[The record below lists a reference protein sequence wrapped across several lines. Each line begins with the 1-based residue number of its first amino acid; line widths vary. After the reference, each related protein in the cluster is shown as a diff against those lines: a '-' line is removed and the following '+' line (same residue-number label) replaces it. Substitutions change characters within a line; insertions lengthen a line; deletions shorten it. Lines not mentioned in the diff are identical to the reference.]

1 MLKGAIAR
9 RYAQAIFEIG
19 HKQNTLDRTLDDV
32 REIARLFAHRKLAY
46 LLREPKIPAQRK
58 ETAIRQAL
66 ASKVLPTSLNL
77 ALLVVQREL
86 VDLMQNIARE
96 LEQLVLDDKN
106 QAIAQVTTATKMDEA
121 QLALVKKALER
132 RTGKTILMQT
142 KVEPDIL
149 GGVIARVGD
158 QIIDG
163 SVRYRLAAL
172 QQQLLTGV
180 ASTNL
185 DSFSEAETAEP
196 AATGA
201 RNGRDGAGA
210 TLLTDQGHK
219 ADALEP
225 PPPAKPGK
233 SNKRK
238 K

>member
-19 HKQNTLDRTLDDV
+19 RKQNTLDRTLDDV

-46 LLREPKIPAQRK
+46 
-58 ETAIRQAL
+58 
-66 ASKVLPTSLNL
+66 
-77 ALLVVQREL
+77 
-86 VDLMQNIARE
+86 LMQNIARE

-106 QAIAQVTTATKMDEA
+106 QAIAQVTTATKLDEA
-121 QLALVKKALER
+121 QLTLVKKALEG

-180 ASTNL
+180 ASSNVDLPFARDAMEQPTSVVSNGS
-185 DSFSEAETAEP
+185 D
-196 AATGA
+196 AT
-201 RNGRDGAGA
+201 AGA
-210 TLLTDQGHK
+210 PVLTSQ
-219 ADALEP
+219 EP
-225 PPPAKPGK
+225 ETDNVKPKQRAKPR
-233 SNKRK
+233 RK
-238 K
+238 QKK